1 MLKISGCVGF
11 IDHTPTRA
19 PRHARAPPL
28 CQRWGLA
35 AHVAAAVSRRSRL
48 GRSSGLRIW
57 GISPFTAIVRIFCI
71 IIDYH
76 TRQAFAHAL
85 GSSILLGSAYAGDAG
100 ECHSLVR
107 AWRRC
112 TGVNP
117 GLLAMVCNGGLFG
130 GHMPLLAYSEL
141 KQSSESVIERDC
153 SGDKLRTRGG
163 LPGAERIQFE
173 RGLSLSVIAASL
185 GGS

>member
-1 MLKISGCVGF
+1 MWPLLSLVVARGSVGLP
-11 IDHTPTRA
+11 D
-19 PRHARAPPL
+19 
-28 CQRWGLA
+28 CGYGGY
-35 AHVAAAVSRRSRL
+35 RRLRL
-48 GRSSGLRIW
+48 SCAYSAYG
-57 GISPFTAIVRIFCI
+57 FNYV
-71 IIDYH
+71 DYH